1 MASTELKSFKYTA
14 RTLSGERE
22 EGVRRAGSETEIFSW
37 LHSKSLIPVEV
48 RKVETVAKKRS
59 RSGKGIRVKSM
70 DIAAFCWQLTTMV
83 EGGVTTASA
92 LDIIAKDIDNKQFG
106 QIITEISERL
116 KRGESFSNSV
126 AEYPKTFNSL
136 FCAMIMVSETGGS
149 LPTVLQ
155 RLAKY
160 YDERDKLARKV
171 KSALAYPVFCLV
183 VIIAV
188 LSIIMVKVVP
198 MFKVMFEQIEGGMPA
213 MTESLIAVSDVF
225 VGNIVYIMVAAPLA
239 AIGLLLYAKT
249 SSGLDLFSRFAL
261 ALPLFGK
268 IISQAFVAVFCRT
281 AGTLLA
287 AGVSIVDSL
296 DILSKTTGNVVIRS
310 AITTARERVIAGSSV
325 SAGLAA
331 TGFFPN
337 MLTSMI
343 TVGEESGSLP
353 TILDRTS
360 DYYDRKVGSTITTMT
375 ALLEPL
381 MIVTVG
387 VIVLVIVIALYMPI
401 FSASGAPM

>member
-106 QIITEISERL
+106 RIITEISERL

-126 AEYPKTFNSL
+126 AEYPKTFSNL

-225 VGNIVYIMVAAPLA
+225 VENIVYIMVAAPLA

-249 SSGLDLFSRFAL
+249 SSGLSMFSRFAL

-310 AITTARERVIAGSSV
+310 AITTARECVIAGSSV

-401 FSASGAPM
+401 FSASGSPM